1 MINITTEPYLENIQN
16 FVYNT
21 WSGDVSFIETEG
33 VYDNDTLSQL
43 DCFLK
48 DYPQYIEGIPFP
60 GDDDLWDD
68 LSITN
73 IHAIKLQ
80 ELVNNFE

>member
-21 WSGDVSFIETEG
+21 WSGDVSFLETED
-33 VYDNDTLSQL
+33 VYDNDTLTQL
-43 DCFLK
+43 DNFLK
-48 DYPQYIEGIPFP
+48 DYPQYIKGIPFN
-60 GDDDLWDD
+60 GDDDLWDK
-68 LSITN
+68 LSSTN

>member
-21 WSGDVSFIETEG
+21 WSGDVSFLEIEG
-33 VYDNDTLSQL
+33 VYDNDTLTQL
-43 DCFLK
+43 DDFLK
-48 DYPQYIEGIPFP
+48 DYSQYIEGIPFN
-60 GDDDLWDD
+60 GDDDLWDN
-68 LSITN
+68 LSLTN
-73 IHAIKLQ
+73 TYAIKLQ